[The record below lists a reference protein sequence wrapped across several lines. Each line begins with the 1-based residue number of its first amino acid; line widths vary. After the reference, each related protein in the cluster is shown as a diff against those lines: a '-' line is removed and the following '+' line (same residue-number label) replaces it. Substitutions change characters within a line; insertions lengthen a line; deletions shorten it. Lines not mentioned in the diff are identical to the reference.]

1 MIHFVIV
8 DKEVMG
14 LVKPSNTT
22 FAKIKVVGVGG
33 GGGNA
38 VNSMIASNQ
47 IQGVEFI
54 TVNTDAQALLTS
66 KAETKL
72 QIGSNFTK
80 GLGSGADPEVGKQAA
95 EESRE
100 KIKDLLFDSDM
111 VFITAGMGGGTG
123 TGASPVIAEIAKET
137 GALTVAV
144 VTKPFSFEGIRRMHS
159 AEEGIESLKEKVDTL
174 IVIPN
179 QRLMDVVD
187 KKMTLLDS
195 FRLADN
201 VLGQGVQGISDLITV
216 PGLINVDFADVKTIM
231 LESGSALMGIGEAS
245 GENRA
250 ATAARMAISSPLLEV
265 SIEGAKGILYNII
278 GGPDMTMSE
287 VSDASA
293 IIANSADPDANI
305 IFGATVDENR
315 DTSIKISVIATG
327 FDESQLGYA
336 SANRPMF
343 GAFSRE
349 SNTRLRKENSFAK
362 PEPTRIDRAPSGFT
376 QPQTM
381 SQITQPTDF
390 ADENR
395 APQQQPFIRSQAFGD
410 QVAQPVQQQPVA
422 TQQPQQAQPAD
433 DSSKK
438 GPFGGGGFFSGF
450 TAKSTTPDPT
460 PQPATTV
467 DDEEPPTE
475 FEDEFEIPAFLR
487 QK

>member
-1 MIHFVIV
+1 
-8 DKEVMG
+8 MG
-14 LVKPSNTT
+14 LVKPTNTT

-38 VNSMIASNQ
+38 VNSMISSNQ

-54 TVNTDAQALLTS
+54 TVNTDAQALLSS
-66 KAETKL
+66 KADTKI

-80 GLGSGADPEVGKQAA
+80 GLGSGADPEVGRTAA

-100 KIKDLLFDSDM
+100 KLKDLLYDSDM

-123 TGASPVIAEIAKET
+123 TGASPIIAEIAKES

-144 VTKPFSFEGIRRMHS
+144 VTKPFAFEGIRRMQS
-159 AEEGIESLKEKVDTL
+159 AEEGIELLKDNVDTL

-187 KKMTLLDS
+187 KKMTLLDA

-201 VLGQGVQGISDLITV
+201 VLGQGVQGISDLITI

-231 LESGSALMGIGEAS
+231 MDSGSALMGIGQAS

-265 SIEGAKGILYNII
+265 SIDGARGILYNIT
-278 GGPDMTMSE
+278 GGNDMSMSE

-293 IIANSADPDANI
+293 IIAAAAAPDANI
-305 IFGATVDENR
+305 IFGATIDENMG
-315 DTSIKISVIATG
+315 TTIKISVIATG
-327 FDESQLGYA
+327 FDEKQMGYSQTT
-336 SANRPMF
+336 RPYF

-349 SNTRLRKENSFAK
+349 SVTRMNSKDRAPVEATPPAETQTK
-362 PEPTRIDRAPSGFT
+362 IDRAPTSFT

-381 SQITQPTDF
+381 SQIVP
-390 ADENR
+390 
-395 APQQQPFIRSQAFGD
+395 
-410 QVAQPVQQQPVA
+410 PVQQHSAPIMPSFPSGFGSPAQQSSHTEDDNSNA
-422 TQQPQQAQPAD
+422 TQLPVSQV
-433 DSSKK
+433 
-438 GPFGGGGFFSGF
+438 GG
-450 TAKSTTPDPT
+450 AN
-460 PQPATTV
+460 
-467 DDEEPPTE
+467 E
-475 FEDEFEIPAFLR
+475 FEDEFDIPAFLR
-487 QK
+487 NKK

>member
-1 MIHFVIV
+1 
-8 DKEVMG
+8 MG
-14 LVKPSNTT
+14 LVKPTNTT
-22 FAKIKVVGVGG
+22 FAKIKVIGVGG

-38 VNSMIASNQ
+38 VNSMITSNQ

-54 TVNTDAQALLTS
+54 VVNTDAQALLTS
-66 KAETKL
+66 KADTKL

-80 GLGSGADPEVGKQAA
+80 GLGSGADPEVGRTAA

-100 KIKDLLFDSDM
+100 KLKDLLFDTDM

-144 VTKPFSFEGIRRMHS
+144 VTKPFAFEGIRRMQS
-159 AEEGIESLKEKVDTL
+159 AEEGIAGLKDNVDTL

-187 KKMTLLDS
+187 KKMTLLDA

-231 LESGSALMGIGEAS
+231 MDSGSALMGIGEAS

-265 SIEGAKGILYNII
+265 SIDGARGILYNII
-278 GGPDMTMSE
+278 GGSDMTMSE

-293 IIANSADPDANI
+293 IIANAAAPEANI
-305 IFGATVDENR
+305 IFGATIDEEMGS
-315 DTSIKISVIATG
+315 SIKISVIATG
-327 FDESQLGYA
+327 FDERQMGYA

-349 SNTRLRKENSFAK
+349 SSRRLGGNMPGISQR
-362 PEPTRIDRAPSGFT
+362 PIEPQEPQPVRIDRAPGSFT
-376 QPQTM
+376 QPMTQN
-381 SQITQPTDF
+381 QIQSNQPIGN
-390 ADENR
+390 A
-395 APQQQPFIRSQAFGD
+395 APSQPFVRSQAFGD
-410 QVAQPVQQQPVA
+410 PMQPSN
-422 TQQPQQAQPAD
+422 QPQQTQAD
-433 DSSKK
+433 PNTDDQGTGTDST
-438 GPFGGGGFFSGF
+438 F
-450 TAKSTTPDPT
+450 D
-460 PQPATTV
+460 
-467 DDEEPPTE
+467 
-475 FEDEFEIPAFLR
+475 DEFEIPAFLR